1 MLRVGHGRCSILALG
16 ALALALLG
24 TAGCD
29 GGSAP
34 TAAPPAP
41 PPETTDGP
49 GDYRPPRDV
58 CGVVDFSPLTPV
70 LGPLSNAPENTVTGA
85 DPKVSSGAQC
95 RQYLGGTG
103 VFARAVVHCSAW
115 SGVAKAIEMHKYARE
130 TAAKDAVGGVTDVPD
145 LGRQAFRYRAPDSV
159 PWHADLRLTVRDSN
173 LDCELKAQTDQVLT
187 PDQTATAYQAL
198 TEIARTAAPRL
209 R

>member
-1 MLRVGHGRCSILALG
+1 MSQGRCSILTLG

-24 TAGCD
+24 TAGCG

-41 PPETTDGP
+41 PPEATDGP

-70 LGPLSNAPENTVTGA
+70 LGLFSSTPENTLTGA

-103 VFARAVVHCSAW
+103 VFARSVVHCSAW
-115 SGVAKAIEMHKYARE
+115 SDVAKAIKMHEYARE
-130 TAAKDAVGGVTDVPD
+130 TAAKDAVGGVTDVPG
-145 LGRQAFRYRAPDSV
+145 LGRQAFRYRAPDSI
-159 PWHADLRLTVRDSN
+159 PWRTDLRLTVRDSN

-198 TEIARTAAPRL
+198 AEIVRTAAPRL